1 MKKTIE
7 FKFGNQSLRISADE
21 IIMPRIGEKIDIYN
35 LIANPN
41 ERIEYN
47 TFKKDGVLFVMDIFH
62 DISQTEQVI
71 EIMLSNEL
79 DFKNDFYT
87 SICNCI
93 D

>member
-7 FKFGNQSLRISADE
+7 FNFGNQSLRISADE

-35 LIANPN
+35 LIATPN

-47 TFKKDGVLFVMDIFH
+47 TFKKNGVLYIMDIIH
-62 DISQTEQVI
+62 DFSQTEQVI